1 MKKKFRRL
9 LSVITALAVAATMTG
24 SIMSLSYA
32 DETEPQADVTTT
44 LGMFTPQNSS
54 VTVNDNATATVEFTI
69 PLKGSTVKCYD
80 KIALVEQTES
90 DEVKDAAAVEA
101 IVNEDGSS
109 TFKFDVNVDKLGKQ
123 IPFSTH
129 RVYTDETK
137 AAEWNTWSAQ
147 HYITF
152 DSPSVVDQMIE
163 KIYVQ
168 SRNEYTD
175 DMCAAAKACWDGLSA
190 EQQALVEEYD
200 YYGADTGDAS
210 KDDPLNKDGI
220 GEKELLVVSFGTSFN
235 DNRAATIG
243 AIEKA
248 LADAYPGYSVRRA
261 FTAQIIINHIQSR
274 DGYRIDN
281 VEQAMERAVA
291 NGVKK
296 MVVQP
301 THLMSGAEYD
311 ELKEAIN
318 KYVDKIEISYGTP
331 LLNTDADRTS
341 VAKAVAKAAA
351 QDAGYTG
358 ITAADKNTA
367 FVFLGH
373 GTSHENQKRY
383 TQMQQKFE
391 ALGYDN
397 CYMGTVEG
405 EPEATS
411 VENIIS
417 VVKAA
422 GYTKIVLRPL
432 MVVAGDHANND
443 MAGDDDDSWKSMF
456 EAEGFKVEC
465 QINGLGEI
473 AAIQKIYV
481 QHANTA
487 MDVFKTTEEIAA
499 ERDAALEKIQADETA
514 LAEAEAALAEA
525 EAAKAEA
532 EKAKAAAEKALEQE
546 KKARSQAELQV
557 KNLNAKLTV
566 MSTKVTGVKATAYK
580 TSHKITLKWTKN
592 TKVTGYKVYR
602 ATSLNGT
609 YKLVKTTTSK
619 TATIKNHKK
628 GNTYYYKVFGYK
640 KIAGKTV
647 YTKTSAIR
655 VIKAK

>member
-32 DETEPQADVTTT
+32 DETEPQADVTTR

-90 DEVKDAAAVEA
+90 DEVKDAVAVEA
-101 IVNEDGSS
+101 TVNEDGSS

-137 AAEWNTWSAQ
+137 AAEWNAWSAQ

-152 DSPSVVDQMIE
+152 DSPSVVDQMIG

-210 KDDPLNKDGI
+210 EDDPLNNDGI

-235 DNRAATIG
+235 DSRTEDIG
-243 AIEKA
+243 SIEKA
-248 LADAYPGYSVRRA
+248 LSDAYPDYSVRRA
-261 FTAQIIINHIQSR
+261 FTSQIIINHIQSR
-274 DGYRIDN
+274 DGYPIDN
-281 VEQAMERAVA
+281 VTQAMDRAVA
-291 NGVKK
+291 NGVKE

-301 THLMSGAEYD
+301 THLMSGSEYD
-311 ELKEAIN
+311 ELKEEID
-318 KYVDKIEISYGTP
+318 KYVDKINISYGTP

-351 QDAGYTG
+351 QDAGYTS
-358 ITAADKNTA
+358 ITAADRNTA

-383 TQMQQKFE
+383 TQMQQKFD
-391 ALGYDN
+391 ALGYEN

-411 VENIIS
+411 AENIIS
-417 VVKAA
+417 DVKAA
-422 GYTKIVLRPL
+422 GCTKVVLRPL

-443 MAGDDDDSWKSMF
+443 MAGDDEDSWKSMF
-456 EAEGFKVEC
+456 EAEGFEVEC
-465 QINGLGEI
+465 QITGLGSIEG
-473 AAIQKIYV
+473 IQNIYV
-481 QHANTA
+481 QHVNTVLANSAT
-487 MDVFKTTEEIAA
+487 AA
-499 ERDAALEKIQADETA
+499 EKSEIEVA
-514 LAEAEAALAEA
+514 LAVAEK
-525 EAAKAEA
+525 AKAEA
-532 EKAKAAAEKALEQE
+532 EKAKAAAEKALAQE

-557 KNLNAKLTV
+557 KNLNAKLAV

-580 TSHKITLKWTKN
+580 TSHKITIKWTKN
-592 TKVTGYKVYR
+592 LQVAGYTVYR

-609 YKLVKTTTSK
+609 YKPVKTITSNKTT

-628 GNTYYYKVFGYK
+628 GKTYYYKVFGYK

-647 YTKTSAIR
+647 LTKTSAIR